1 MVVIRGGVH
10 PLNNIP
16 TVGTSIQWGNIIHT
30 NIIVTVGSSS
40 IHPLNKFPTV
50 GYTHLIS
57 FQQWGVV
64 VVYTQ

>member
-50 GYTHLIS
+50 GSSSSRCTKQYCNS
-57 FQQWGVV
+57 GG
-64 VVYTQ
+64 